1 MNRDLHEK
9 IGSTEFEKLF
19 AGMQPPAIIKHG
31 TIAKLGTK
39 ATLKR
44 GTLLAKNA
52 AGKLIVC
59 GSDVDATGTFSAT
72 GNGTATKFDLV
83 SGGVIPAALTEVK
96 VDGTALTTGW
106 TYNAQN
112 GELEFENAPADTK
125 AIAVKFTT
133 GGGNPD
139 CVLTDDIEVG
149 TTTDEIAAVYV
160 SGCFN
165 EDALIMDENYTLTE
179 TDRDTL
185 RAKGILLGTVQE
197 P

>member
-9 IGSTEFEKLF
+9 IGSVEFEKLF
-19 AGMQPPAIIKHG
+19 AGMQPPAIVKHG
-31 TIAKLGTK
+31 TIAKLGTA

-44 GTLLAKNA
+44 GTLLAKNGD
-52 AGKLIVC
+52 GKLIVC

-72 GNGTATKFDLV
+72 GDGSKTKFDLV

-96 VDGTALTTGW
+96 VDGTALTSGW
-106 TYNAQN
+106 TYNPAI
-112 GELEFENAPADTK
+112 GELEFSTAPANTK
-125 AIAVKFTT
+125 SIAVKYTT

-139 CVLTDDIEVG
+139 CILADDIAVG
-149 TTTDEIAAVYV
+149 TTTDENAAVYV

-165 EDALIMDENYTLTE
+165 AAVLIMAEGYTLSE
-179 TDRDTL
+179 ADKDTL
-185 RAKGILLGTVQE
+185 RMKGILLGTVQE